1 MDLTFRGTLWP
12 PQKDVETMHK
22 QTLSLQEEDL
32 QEVFALFSSPTYD
45 ELRQIY
51 DESSRKPEL
60 IQLA

>member
-1 MDLTFRGTLWP
+1 
-12 PQKDVETMHK
+12 MHK